1 MKKVYFL
8 IFCIISCSGK
18 VSNNPDINNQSR
30 FPRLSSNDNG
40 EVFMSWFEQVDSL
53 KWSIRSSIYSQ
64 SKWSEPTVVSKSSSY
79 FINWADFPSLNYING
94 DTLVS
99 HWLEKSG
106 SGTYDYDM
114 HLSLSFDNGKAW
126 QSSQIP
132 HSAKVK
138 GEHGFSSFG
147 IGRNIHD
154 LVWLDGRQ
162 MIMDHNKGG
171 YGQMNLYHTTF
182 SSNGV
187 LGKEYLID
195 EKVCECCPTSSVR
208 YKETLVVA
216 YRNRD
221 NNEIR
226 DIFIARRVK
235 DEWEEPYSV
244 HQDNWRIAGCP
255 VNGPMLAINKSNVA
269 IAWYTAANEFAQ
281 IKLAISKDTGQTFSN
296 PIKIDNSMPLGRVD
310 IDWVDNENIIISWIR
325 ASEKTSDIIVKVVNI
340 INGEGKEFFVESIPQ
355 GRISGYPQMEVVG
368 NKVLFAWTEI
378 NQKTSVVTKWISL
391 NQLQ

>member
-1 MKKVYFL
+1 MKKIYLFIFFL
-8 IFCIISCSGK
+8 LGCSGEIP
-18 VSNNPDINNQSR
+18 NNPKISDQSR
-30 FPRLSSNDNG
+30 FPRLSSNVNG

-53 KWSIRSSIYSQ
+53 EWSIKSSIFSQAKWSDPKEISR
-64 SKWSEPTVVSKSSSY
+64 SSSY
-79 FINWADFPSLNYING
+79 FINWADFPSLNFINE

-106 SGTYDYDM
+106 SGTYDYDV
-114 HLSLSFDNGKAW
+114 HLSFSFDNGKSW

-132 HSAKVK
+132 HSTKIK

-162 MIMDHNKGG
+162 MIMGHNKGG

-182 SSNGV
+182 SSDGA

-208 YKETLVVA
+208 YKDTLVVA
-216 YRNRD
+216 YRNRS

-226 DIFIARRVK
+226 DIFIARKVK
-235 DEWEEPYSV
+235 DEWEKPYSI
-244 HQDNWRIAGCP
+244 HEDNWKIAGCP

-269 IAWYTAANEFAQ
+269 IAWYTAANESAQ
-281 IKLAISKDTGQTFSN
+281 IKVAISKDVGQTFSN
-296 PIKIDNSMPLGRVD
+296 PIKIDNSMPIGRVD
-310 IDWVDNENIIISWIR
+310 IEWIDNENIIVSWIR
-325 ASEKTSDIIVKVVNI
+325 ASEKTSDIIVKVLNI
-340 INGEGKEFFVESIPQ
+340 LNGEGKEFFVESIPQ

-368 NKVLFAWTEI
+368 NKALFAWTEI
-378 NQKTSVVTKWISL
+378 NQKTSVATKWISL